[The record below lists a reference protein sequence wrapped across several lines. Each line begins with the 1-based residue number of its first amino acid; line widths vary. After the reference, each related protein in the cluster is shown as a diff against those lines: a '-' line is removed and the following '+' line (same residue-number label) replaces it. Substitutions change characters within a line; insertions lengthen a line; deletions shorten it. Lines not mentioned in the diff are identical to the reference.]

1 MEVSVSF
8 SGGADPQRVTELLK
22 VVALAQPGVGRNI
35 AAGVRPSVWQQLA
48 SPSNSVPGR
57 DRYQYQDWAQVRSD
71 LAVAVNDA
79 LLRNKIA
86 IA

>member
-1 MEVSVSF
+1 M
-8 SGGADPQRVTELLK
+8 TELLK

-57 DRYQYQDWAQVRSD
+57 DRYQDWAQVRSD